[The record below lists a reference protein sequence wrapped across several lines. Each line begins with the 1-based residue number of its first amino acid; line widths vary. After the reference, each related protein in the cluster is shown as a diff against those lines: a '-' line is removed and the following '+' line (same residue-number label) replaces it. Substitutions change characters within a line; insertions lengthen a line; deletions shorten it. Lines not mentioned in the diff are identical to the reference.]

1 MNKPFYLAARP
12 MIQMSLSTPTIV
24 AGSKDMKMTVATCV
38 SANGKPPA
46 VITWDTELDGEANT
60 EEIRNADGTI
70 TVRSDYIMT
79 PSREAHEQ
87 RLTCISTYNNDQQ
100 TDNVILNIQCKQL
113 WTVHFTKKQKYSH
126 KTIYLHKHTFVK
138 VYMFNMYWF
147 K

>member
-1 MNKPFYLAARP
+1 MV
-12 MIQMSLSTPTIV
+12 QMSLSTPTIV

-60 EEIRNADGTI
+60 EEIRNPDGTI
-70 TVRSDYIMT
+70 TVRSDYILT

-100 TDNVILNIQCKQL
+100 TENVVLKVQCKQTFCISL
-113 WTVHFTKKQKYSH
+113 RNKK
-126 KTIYLHKHTFVK
+126 TMYLHKRMFLK
-138 VYMFNMYWF
+138 VYIFNIYIF
-147 K
+147 